1 MPWLTAATTGDF
13 DGTPAL
19 PEGLEDVSGY
29 PNLIEELMR
38 RGATEEDLA
47 KFTQLNI
54 LRVWEENERI
64 AKRLEKIRKPSEMT
78 WSDRV
83 WKQNY
88 YGLPY
93 SEWLVQV
100 TRPCITLL
108 MHATFNSV
116 LAFRPNSDTEW
127 KRTTEQ
133 SRQEGG
139 SLVG

>member
-1 MPWLTAATTGDF
+1 MRELTALASLGDF

-19 PEGLEDVSGY
+19 PKGLEDVAGY

-38 RGATEEDLA
+38 RGASEEDLA

-64 AKRLEKIRKPSEMT
+64 AKRLQKVRKPSEAT
-78 WSDRV
+78 WADRI

-93 SEWLVQV
+93 SEY
-100 TRPCITLL
+100 TGITF
-108 MHATFNSV
+108 ATSC
-116 LAFRPNSDTEW
+116 PS
-127 KRTTEQ
+127 
-133 SRQEGG
+133 
-139 SLVG
+139 